1 MIQRICICKWSLK
14 DSHEL
19 HNGERQPFYN
29 DKSGNSGIV
38 RFSVPDTHKQYRE
51 DTIADEDSC
60 TNRAVDDVWP
70 NPASQ
75 IFSYTG
81 FTALGLHLSL

>member
-1 MIQRICICKWSLK
+1 MIQRIYICKWSLK
-14 DSHEL
+14 DSQEL
-19 HNGERQPFYN
+19 HSGERQPFYN

-38 RFSVPDTHKQYRE
+38 KFSVLDTHKQYRE
-51 DTIADEDSC
+51 DTIAVEDSS
-60 TNRAVDDVWP
+60 TNTAVDDAWP